1 MRRRLHVPIV
11 AVVLLAAALIGR
23 GQGPGAREIPFD
35 ATDPFKFPDNIHL
48 GEVAG
53 VASNSK
59 GDVFIYTRTG
69 HPVVSIGTSRAF
81 SRGGSRLFQVA
92 KAGKYVREIGQEN
105 YALPVPHQVR
115 VNGHDYGC
123 SDDQM
128 SNPTGKVDLAGEIQ
142 MLLGRKAEAERVPAL
157 PLTPGA
163 GGAAAGGGGRGGGG
177 AAAAG
182 AEGARR
188 GGGGAGGG
196 GSEEG
201 GGRRGSGPPG

>member
-53 VASNSK
+53 VATNSK
-59 GDVFIYTRTG
+59 GDVFVYTRTG

-81 SRGGSRLFQVA
+81 SRGGSRLFQFD
-92 KAGKYVREIGQEN
+92 KTGKYVGEIGQDS
-105 YALPVPHQVR
+105 YAFLVAQQVR
-115 VNGHDYGC
+115 VDPQDNIWAI
-123 SDDQM
+123 DQM
-128 SNPTGKVDLAGEIQ
+128 SNTVMKFDPSGQVQ

-163 GGAAAGGGGRGGGG
+163 APAGR
-177 AAAAG
+177 AAG
-182 AEGARR
+182 AP
-188 GGGGAGGG
+188 GGGERGAAPPARGGGG

-201 GGRRGSGPPG
+201 GGRRGGGPPGAGAP